1 MGLFVMRTRKQ
12 RTAAKRNS
20 KRTGDH
26 MHRMRMISQAR
37 RHGPRI
43 ETSVLRE
50 LAASGLPPSV
60 AAYNAKLRE
69 LLQSA
74 Q

>member
-1 MGLFVMRTRKQ
+1 MRTRKQ
-12 RTAAKRNS
+12 RTAAKRNV
-20 KRTGDH
+20 KRTSDQ
-26 MHRMRMISQAR
+26 MRRLRMISQAR
-37 RHGPRI
+37 RQGPRI

-69 LLQSA
+69 LLRSA